1 MDQPN
6 FNLSEVQQALAAAR
20 SGETRRLNE
29 SILTSMFGRDW
40 EDTVIPRRIAPPN
53 GYPSPRHWWAESTV
67 KAMSNYYDKEQRFA
81 NEERQRDV
89 QMFALT
95 HTKLTDIDAPTYFVS
110 DSLIDALERTDVEQT
125 IPMEEL
131 QWPHDAM
138 LFVLPSSR
146 RFAEISGIL
155 GKPSYITMFT
165 IVKVQHEKFGHSYIV
180 TMIDSDGMSC
190 YSHYPCSGT
199 YGDQLKQYGDNF
211 ILSNPLAYYRSELG
225 MEITDEKLAED
236 RRQIGETVRLAW
248 KILCAMNASNETVR
262 IGGGILREAR
272 AVSGRKGARKAM
284 WSPIILDLAE
294 KPQGED
300 GESTGA
306 GVRLHWRRGHFRRQA
321 HGTGRAQR
329 KMIWIKP
336 HKVGS
341 L

>member
-1 MDQPN
+1 MEQPN
-6 FNLSEVQQALAAAR
+6 FSLSDVRQALVAMKTQGANR
-20 SGETRRLNE
+20 YNE
-29 SILTSMFGRDW
+29 SLATAFIGEGW
-40 EDTVIPRRIAPPN
+40 EDEVIPRRIVPPN

-67 KAMSNYYDKEQRFA
+67 KAISAHQDTEGVFNT
-81 NEERQRDV
+81 EERQRDV

-95 HTKLTDIDAPTYFVS
+95 HTKLVDLEAPTYFVS
-110 DSLIDALERTDVEQT
+110 DPLIDALERTDVEQT

-138 LFVLPSSR
+138 LFVLPSAR
-146 RFAEISGIL
+146 RFAEVSGIL
-155 GKPSYITMFT
+155 GHPSHITMFT
-165 IVKVQHEKFGHSYIV
+165 IAKVRHEKFGHSYIV

-199 YGDQLKQYGDNF
+199 YGDQLKQYGENF
-211 ILSNPLAYYRSELG
+211 ILSNPIAFYRNELG
-225 MEITDEKLAED
+225 REVTEDKLAED

-248 KILCAMNASNETVR
+248 KILCAMNAPNETVR
-262 IGGGILREAR
+262 IGGGIMREAR
-272 AVSGRKGARKAM
+272 EKKGRKGARKAM